1 MNDET
6 QQLRE
11 EVAVLREQVSRLRQ
25 EVDATDDWANGLFQ
39 VLVTVL
45 PPLLKGHPQADH
57 VYARLQRATETHAE
71 MERYHAAIEDDGVR
85 KGVYEASAKLYS
97 LLTLSGLAP
106 DRRNDQ

>member
-45 PPLLKGHPQADH
+45 P
-57 VYARLQRATETHAE
+57 
-71 MERYHAAIEDDGVR
+71 
-85 KGVYEASAKLYS
+85 
-97 LLTLSGLAP
+97 SGTRCPFCLA
-106 DRRNDQ
+106 